1 MLIVACQVC
10 GDSKVLAGAPD
21 EDGLARTCWICP
33 CCGSVQ
39 VVQLEVPVDGRSDL
53 RAIVLGMRMEVRAEV
68 EVRTEHVIIE
78 GR

>member
-33 CCGSVQ
+33 CCGSGQ
-39 VVQLEVPVDGRSDL
+39 VVQLEVPTDGRSDL
-53 RAIVLGMRMEVRAEV
+53 RNIVLGMKMEIRAERV
-68 EVRTEHVIIE
+68 TLCEKE
-78 GR
+78 